1 MCGNLRRMKTQNDR
15 QQLTSLTVM
24 GVLEKHA
31 EAHTLTHNA
40 NNKNK
45 AEHRNHQKITKT
57 DVDDGGKR
65 NQPRHENDD
74 WNKGK
79 KREKKMKENTEI
91 EDYFRAKC
99 NRDTDETSQK
109 TRW

>member
-1 MCGNLRRMKTQNDR
+1 MKTQNDR
-15 QQLTSLTVM
+15 QQLTSLKVM

-57 DVDDGGKR
+57 DVDGTSQDTR
-65 NQPRHENDD
+65 NED
-74 WNKGK
+74 WNKREK
-79 KREKKMKENTEI
+79 KKKKMKENTEI

-99 NRDTDETSQK
+99 NRDTDETGQK